1 MIWYKKQ
8 SDDDIIV
15 STRVRLARNLAEYP
29 FPNAMSAGQA
39 DAAKKEIFKAVD
51 AEKSF
56 FGDSMRRLE
65 MKELSPE
72 ERRELM
78 EKHLI
83 SAELADR
90 KEGCALV
97 NSEKELSVMLM
108 EEDHIRIQVIMGG
121 FSIHQAYDAAQKTDD
136 ALEKNLN
143 YAFSEKFGYLTACPT
158 NTGTGLRAS
167 VMMHLPALEMTGTVG
182 RVIESASRLGLTV
195 RGLYGEGSK
204 AYGSLYQLSNQV
216 TLGFSE
222 EEIIAKV
229 ENIANQIKKHEQDA
243 RARIAKDARAED
255 RFWRSFGTLKYA
267 RSLSSG
273 EAKSLLSD
281 YITARAMGIIDEKI
295 KVEPIELMVLT
306 EPGHICRMGTGADMT
321 PEERDKK
328 RAELI
333 RSSM

>member
-1 MIWYKKQ
+1 MIWYKKHCE
-8 SDDDIIV
+8 DDIIV
-15 STRVRLARNLAEYP
+15 STRVRLARNLADYP
-29 FPNAMSAGQA
+29 FPNVLGA
-39 DAAKKEIFKAVD
+39 DAAKKAKQEIFDAVD
-51 AEKSF
+51 KEKSF

-65 MKELSPE
+65 MVDLSAP
-72 ERRELM
+72 ERRALV

-83 SAELADR
+83 SAELAD
-90 KEGCALV
+90 KNVGCALI
-97 NSEKELSVMLM
+97 NSEDELSIMLM
-108 EEDHIRIQVIMGG
+108 EEDHIRIQVITGG
-121 FSIHQAYDAAQKTDD
+121 FAIHQAYDAAQSADD
-136 ALEKNLN
+136 ALERHLN
-143 YAFSEKFGYLTACPT
+143 NAFSEKFGYLTACPT

-167 VMMHLPALEMTGTVG
+167 VMMHLPALEMTGNIG

-222 EEIIAKV
+222 EEILAKV

-243 RARIAKDARAED
+243 RASIEHDDRAAD

-281 YITARAMGIIDEKI
+281 YITARALGIIDEKI
-295 KVEPIELMVLT
+295 KVEPVELMVLT
-306 EPGHICRMGTGADMT
+306 EPAHIQQMASGAELT
-321 PEERDKK
+321 PEQRDKK

-333 RSSM
+333 RSSI